1 MSKSKL
7 FNDSFDVDYFF
18 VDQIFIKDIGENLQY
33 HFATLLHTLVTGI
46 SIVIETNKKE
56 FK

>member
-18 VDQIFIKDIGENLQY
+18 VDQIVIKDIGEILQY